1 MKCNQIAKLSGTL
14 LLSLTMALFP
24 VISVHAD
31 SAPDQSADG
40 TEYAK
45 KMNPRP
51 LNYLCES
58 KKDDQI
64 PSNQMIYKYKQGT
77 AENLIKDDYWID
89 LQRANID
96 YYSTPGTDS
105 DTGAEIPAEKEGQY
119 FGVFPKYLP
128 LPSKTKVD
136 NYQKFDEQLDWHQP
150 FSNSGICMNG
160 HSEDFAEN
168 FEDGSSLSTAA
179 PKYTE
184 LPQNNPDKWK
194 KNDILTENE
203 VADPDNQLVAH
214 GDMYKTGDKQHSQ
227 NVGEYQPGD
236 SINLSFSLDLSWF
249 KRYMNASDYFW
260 LSSWTAREEVEK
272 GYNQTKVVADSGLAF
287 TLDLPKDV
295 AVSTDSLKAIL
306 SGLDGFSVQ
315 PVQTVENQDGTKTLV
330 ILVQK
335 DKDKVNVETWKELR
349 INRNKVDTSNIDL
362 AVDGLKVAS
371 DAADGSQVQIR
382 GTESG
387 YYDFA
392 IPSKVNPSQDAD
404 GYDTS
409 PSYRSYFF
417 FAAKQGADGR
427 DVALPSDGSRDN
439 MISYSFKVSKP
450 STPDTPYVPSTPTE
464 PQQPQ
469 KHEVTIHEDNPTTDK
484 PETTTKITVDDQG
497 KVEKPAQD
505 PVRPGYTFDGW
516 YSDPECTIP
525 FDFSKPITGDIHIYA
540 KWNKN
545 VKPQT
550 ASKVTGI
557 LLPKAIASGS
567 SRQTVTWTPLT
578 NVDGYYVY
586 EANCNTPKKT
596 YHFKKVADVKA
607 SAPRV
612 YKQSRLKKGVA
623 YKYYVAA
630 YQIKNG
636 KKKVVKK
643 SLSVHSI
650 AGNLMRKRVS
660 YTNVKKVSVNKNAV
674 TLKVGKTYRIQPS
687 VKGVY
692 SNCAILQK
700 GHAAMFRYVYIK
712 DGKNISVSST
722 GIVKA
727 KKAGKCN
734 VYVLGT
740 NGVRA
745 KVAVTVK

>member
-1 MKCNQIAKLSGTL
+1 MKNVMKKIGILGLSAAMAAAMMLPVFADNNSNGAANSASTTDAKIAETIQNDYWADLEKRSIGDQDVAVPSALPDTMVSQSFNADLSASGFYQL
-14 LLSLTMALFP
+14 
-24 VISVHAD
+24 HAD
-31 SAPDQSADG
+31 GIGDNPYALDTYSLESAWWGTTSDG
-40 TEYAK
+40 TR
-45 KMNPRP
+45 N
-51 LNYLCES
+51 S
-58 KKDDQI
+58 SD
-64 PSNQMIYKYKQGT
+64 
-77 AENLIKDDYWID
+77 
-89 LQRANID
+89 
-96 YYSTPGTDS
+96 YSTEWEYIQAAAKGIPPQ
-105 DTGAEIPAEKEGQY
+105 GA
-119 FGVFPKYLP
+119 
-128 LPSKTKVD
+128 D
-136 NYQKFDEQLDWHQP
+136 NNLKQRV
-150 FSNSGICMNG
+150 
-160 HSEDFAEN
+160 
-168 FEDGSSLSTAA
+168 
-179 PKYTE
+179 
-184 LPQNNPDKWK
+184 
-194 KNDILTENE
+194 NDIHKEYLRRDPDADRYSLLNENE
-203 VADPDNQLVAH
+203 VSNRTQTLQVD
-214 GDMYKTGDKQHSQ
+214 GDLSRIDK
-227 NVGEYQPGD
+227 NEDICAPGD
-236 SINLSFSLDLSWF
+236 TNIGLKFSVSAPWF
-249 KRYMNASDYFW
+249 ARYMNTWIMEGIGDTTVQLIKMDAETSSD
-260 LSSWTAREEVEK
+260 EE
-272 GYNQTKVVADSGLAF
+272 LAF
-287 TLDLPKDV
+287 TLDIPKGVEASKITAANITLHDPSRILKVKDV
-295 AVSTDSLKAIL
+295 TYNPLSESEQTENKTGKLVIKVGVDSAKSQKLSAYREALNNAVNKNGGSVSIDIQ
-306 SGLDGFSVQ
+306 GLDIAKDAAEGVKHIRGTVSGFS
-315 PVQTVENQDGTKTLV
+315 
-330 ILVQK
+330 
-335 DKDKVNVETWKELR
+335 
-349 INRNKVDTSNIDL
+349 DL
-362 AVDGLKVAS
+362 AVQMNPEMFTDGNTYWHNFFYFAGQQS
-371 DAADGSQVQIR
+371 DA
-382 GTESG
+382 
-387 YYDFA
+387 
-392 IPSKVNPSQDAD
+392 
-404 GYDTS
+404 
-409 PSYRSYFF
+409 
-417 FAAKQGADGR
+417 GADNLAG
-427 DVALPSDGSRDN
+427 DFGKDKPKQ
-439 MISYSFKVSKP
+439 ISYSFKVSKP

-464 PQQPQ
+464 PQQPK

-525 FDFSKPITGDIHIYA
+525 FDFSKPVTGDLHIYA

-550 ASKVTGI
+550 AKKVTGI
-557 LLPKAIASGS
+557 LLPKAIANGS

-612 YKQSRLKKGVA
+612 YKQSGLKKGVA

-650 AGNLMRKRVS
+650 AGNIMRKHVN
-660 YTNVKKVSVNKNAV
+660 YTNVKSVSVRKNAV

-687 VKGVY
+687 VKGVF

-712 DGKNISVSST
+712 DGKNISVSSN
-722 GIVKA
+722 GVVKA

>member
-1 MKCNQIAKLSGTL
+1 MKTSFIRKAGVIALSA
-14 LLSLTMALFP
+14 ALFVSMAVP
-24 VISVHAD
+24 VFAD
-31 SAPDQSADG
+31 NNSSAEEEDKRPEMLYYLTSPDPQKPDEIIDH
-40 TEYAK
+40 TV
-45 KMNPRP
+45 
-51 LNYLCES
+51 
-58 KKDDQI
+58 D
-64 PSNQMIYKYKQGT
+64 T
-77 AENLIKDDYWID
+77 ANDYWID
-89 LQRANID
+89 L
-96 YYSTPGTDS
+96 
-105 DTGAEIPAEKEGQY
+105 EKRNVTLEGNENAY
-119 FGVFPKYLP
+119 GVFPKYLP
-128 LPSKTKVD
+128 KLDDSRVYSKAAYSD
-136 NYQKFDEQLDWHQP
+136 SRDDGYMNFL
-150 FSNSGICMNG
+150 SSGILANKG
-160 HSEDFAEN
+160 HSMELAYYALEGQNKPALEDFSEVRLEN
-168 FEDGSSLSTAA
+168 I
-179 PKYTE
+179 P
-184 LPQNNPDKWK
+184 
-194 KNDILTENE
+194 ENE
-203 VADPDNQLVAH
+203 KSYKNAYGFTKDQLLSKDEIEDPDNKLVVS
-214 GDMYKTGDKQHSQ
+214 GDITAKGSKDSTSIGTYDRGDA
-227 NVGEYQPGD
+227 VD
-236 SINLSFSLDLSWF
+236 LDFSLNAAWF
-249 KRYMNASDYFW
+249 KRYINGLCLATTIGGGTTQGNYESRYNGNAGS
-260 LSSWTAREEVEK
+260 
-272 GYNQTKVVADSGLAF
+272 DSGLVF
-287 TLDLPKDV
+287 TLKLPKEINVSKDV
-295 AVSTDSLKAIL
+295 VVSP
-306 SGLDGFSVQ
+306 LDGFDATSKTQ
-315 PVQTVENQDGTKTLV
+315 GDNQGNQILIIRYQNNENIPENQALTQLLKKLNE
-330 ILVQK
+330 K
-335 DKDKVNVETWKELR
+335 DF
-349 INRNKVDTSNIDL
+349 SNIKISIS
-362 AVDGLKVAS
+362 GLTVSS
-371 DAADGSQVQIR
+371 DAEAKQYMIQ
-382 GTESG
+382 GTAAG
-387 YYDFA
+387 YYDL
-392 IPSKVNPSQDAD
+392 V
-404 GYDTS
+404 
-409 PSYRSYFF
+409 RSIENRNYHNYFF
-417 FAAKQGADGR
+417 FAAKQGTEGR
-427 DVALPSDGSRDN
+427 DAALPSDGSRNN
-439 MISYSFKVSKP
+439 MISYSFKVSNP
-450 STPDTPYVPSTPTE
+450 TPYVPSTPTE
-464 PQQPQ
+464 PEQPK
-469 KHEVTIHEDNPTTDK
+469 KHEVTIHEENPTSDK

-525 FDFSKPITGDIHIYA
+525 FDFSKPVTGDLHIYA

-550 ASKVTGI
+550 AKKVTGI
-557 LLPKAIASGS
+557 LLTKAVANGS

-596 YHFKKVADVKA
+596 YHFKKAADVKA

-612 YKQSRLKKGVA
+612 YKQSGLKKGAA

>member
-1 MKCNQIAKLSGTL
+1 MNKIIKKIGVLGLSAAMAAAMMLPVFAADDSNNTGDSASSVDAKVAETIQNDYWTDLTACTMNGQELAVPSDLLSGNPRQFDTKVSEKIPEDFNSELNRYRFHQINTNGIDDKDANTMLTFDPYSVFAWWGPEANAGYETEWQYIQAVTKGKVPEIADEEMKKQLETDVPDLYKAYWGLDPDAGRYDLLNEGEVANRTKTL
-14 LLSLTMALFP
+14 KIYGDLSRIDKNEDVCAPGDKDLGLKFT
-24 VISVHAD
+24 I
-31 SAPDQSADG
+31 SAP
-40 TEYAK
+40 
-45 KMNPRP
+45 
-51 LNYLCES
+51 
-58 KKDDQI
+58 
-64 PSNQMIYKYKQGT
+64 
-77 AENLIKDDYWID
+77 W
-89 LQRANID
+89 
-96 YYSTPGTDS
+96 
-105 DTGAEIPAEKEGQY
+105 
-119 FGVFPKYLP
+119 
-128 LPSKTKVD
+128 
-136 NYQKFDEQLDWHQP
+136 
-150 FSNSGICMNG
+150 
-160 HSEDFAEN
+160 FA
-168 FEDGSSLSTAA
+168 
-179 PKYTE
+179 
-184 LPQNNPDKWK
+184 
-194 KNDILTENE
+194 
-203 VADPDNQLVAH
+203 
-214 GDMYKTGDKQHSQ
+214 
-227 NVGEYQPGD
+227 
-236 SINLSFSLDLSWF
+236 
-249 KRYMNASDYFW
+249 RYMNTWIMEAIGTTPSSYPLIKMVSNTYSD
-260 LSSWTAREEVEK
+260 E
-272 GYNQTKVVADSGLAF
+272 GLVF
-287 TLDLPKDV
+287 TLDIPKGVDASKITADNITLHDPSGILKIKSV
-295 AVSTDSLKAIL
+295 TPSPLKEDEQTENKQGKLVVKVGIDNVQSQQLKAYREDLNRAVSTDKGSVSIDIK
-306 SGLDGFSVQ
+306 GLDIAQ
-315 PVQTVENQDGTKTLV
+315 
-330 ILVQK
+330 
-335 DKDKVNVETWKELR
+335 
-349 INRNKVDTSNIDL
+349 
-362 AVDGLKVAS
+362 
-371 DAADGSQVQIR
+371 DAAEGVKHIR
-382 GTESG
+382 GTVSG
-387 YYDFA
+387 FSALSVELNQEVPEFKNIYWRNLFYFA
-392 IPSKVNPSQDAD
+392 GQQNSE
-404 GYDTS
+404 
-409 PSYRSYFF
+409 
-417 FAAKQGADGR
+417 GADKLAGE
-427 DVALPSDGSRDN
+427 DKPKQ
-439 MISYSFKVSKP
+439 ISYSFKVSKP

-464 PQQPQ
+464 PEQPK

-650 AGNLMRKRVS
+650 AGNFMRKRVS

>member
-1 MKCNQIAKLSGTL
+1 MKTSFIRKAGVIALSA
-14 LLSLTMALFP
+14 ALFVSMAVP
-24 VISVHAD
+24 VFAD
-31 SAPDQSADG
+31 NNSSAEEEDKRPEMLYYLTSPDPQ
-40 TEYAK
+40 
-45 KMNPRP
+45 NPD
-51 LNYLCES
+51 EII
-58 KKDDQI
+58 DHTVD
-64 PSNQMIYKYKQGT
+64 T
-77 AENLIKDDYWID
+77 ANDYWID
-89 LQRANID
+89 L
-96 YYSTPGTDS
+96 
-105 DTGAEIPAEKEGQY
+105 EKRNVTLEGNENAY
-119 FGVFPKYLP
+119 GVFPKYLP
-128 LPSKTKVD
+128 KLDDSRVYSKAAYSD
-136 NYQKFDEQLDWHQP
+136 SRDDGYMNFL
-150 FSNSGICMNG
+150 SSGILANKG
-160 HSEDFAEN
+160 HSMELAYYALEGQNKPALEDFSEVRLEN
-168 FEDGSSLSTAA
+168 I
-179 PKYTE
+179 P
-184 LPQNNPDKWK
+184 
-194 KNDILTENE
+194 ENE
-203 VADPDNQLVAH
+203 KSYKNAYGFTKDQLLSKDEIEDPDNKLVVS
-214 GDMYKTGDKQHSQ
+214 GDITAKGSKDSTSIGTYDRGDA
-227 NVGEYQPGD
+227 VD
-236 SINLSFSLDLSWF
+236 LDFSLNAAWF
-249 KRYMNASDYFW
+249 KRYINGLCLATTIGGGTTQGNYESRYNGNAVS
-260 LSSWTAREEVEK
+260 
-272 GYNQTKVVADSGLAF
+272 DSGLVF
-287 TLDLPKDV
+287 TLKLPKEINVSKDV
-295 AVSTDSLKAIL
+295 VVSP
-306 SGLDGFSVQ
+306 LDGFDATSKTQ
-315 PVQTVENQDGTKTLV
+315 GDNQGNQILIIRYQNNENIPENQALTQLLKKLNE
-330 ILVQK
+330 K
-335 DKDKVNVETWKELR
+335 DF
-349 INRNKVDTSNIDL
+349 SNIKISIS
-362 AVDGLKVAS
+362 GLTVSS
-371 DAADGSQVQIR
+371 DAEAKQYMIQ
-382 GTESG
+382 GTAAG
-387 YYDFA
+387 YYDL
-392 IPSKVNPSQDAD
+392 V
-404 GYDTS
+404 
-409 PSYRSYFF
+409 RSIENRNYHNYFF
-417 FAAKQGADGR
+417 FAAKQGTEGR
-427 DVALPSDGSRDN
+427 DAALPSDGSRNN
-439 MISYSFKVSKP
+439 MISYSFKVSNP
-450 STPDTPYVPSTPTE
+450 TPYVPSTPTE
-464 PQQPQ
+464 PEQPK
-469 KHEVTIHEDNPTTDK
+469 KHEVTIHEENPTSDK

-525 FDFSKPITGDIHIYA
+525 FDFSKPVTGDLHIYA

-550 ASKVTGI
+550 AKKVTGI
-557 LLPKAIASGS
+557 LLTKAVANGS

-607 SAPRV
+607 SAPRM
-612 YKQSRLKKGVA
+612 YKQSGLKKGVA

>member
-1 MKCNQIAKLSGTL
+1 LVGQSNIPDESFNPNDTIPAKVNPFGFKESDV
-14 LLSLTMALFP
+14 LTQ
-24 VISVHAD
+24 D
-31 SAPDQSADG
+31 
-40 TEYAK
+40 E
-45 KMNPRP
+45 
-51 LNYLCES
+51 
-58 KKDDQI
+58 
-64 PSNQMIYKYKQGT
+64 
-77 AENLIKDDYWID
+77 IKD
-89 LQRANID
+89 
-96 YYSTPGTDS
+96 
-105 DTGAEIPAEKEGQY
+105 
-119 FGVFPKYLP
+119 
-128 LPSKTKVD
+128 PSK
-136 NYQKFDEQLDWHQP
+136 L
-150 FSNSGICMNG
+150 
-160 HSEDFAEN
+160 
-168 FEDGSSLSTAA
+168 TAYA
-179 PKYTE
+179 DLKS
-184 LPQNNPDKWK
+184 
-194 KNDILTENE
+194 TEN
-203 VADPDNQLVAH
+203 
-214 GDMYKTGDKQHSQ
+214 Q
-227 NVGEYQPGD
+227 NSSAVGEYSQGQA
-236 SINLSFSLDLSWF
+236 INLGFTL
-249 KRYMNASDYFW
+249 NASWIRRYINGD
-260 LSSWTAREEVEK
+260 
-272 GYNQTKVVADSGLAF
+272 
-287 TLDLPKDV
+287 TLDLTRTGFDSKEHIDSIYDDTTGKIDSEFVFTVDIPDGVTVNNPGVTLKGLEGFTPSARV
-295 AVSTDSLKAIL
+295 APDSTTKK
-306 SGLDGFSVQ
+306 
-315 PVQTVENQDGTKTLV
+315 KTLV
-330 ILVQK
+330 IRVRPDAALIGDSKLWK
-335 DKDKVNVETWKELR
+335 DILAKF
-349 INRNKVDTSNIDL
+349 NKVDTSNVEVSIS
-362 AVDGLKVAS
+362 GLSVSS
-371 DAADGSQVQIR
+371 DAEPESEIILR
-382 GTESG
+382 GTASG
-387 YYDFA
+387 YCDWNISDDKF
-392 IPSKVNPSQDAD
+392 SEEKGSD
-404 GYDTS
+404 GNTVYK
-409 PSYRSYFF
+409 PYNRRVYMYFV
-417 FAAKQGADGR
+417 AKQGAEGR
-427 DVALPSDGSRDN
+427 DAALPSDGSRDN

-450 STPDTPYVPSTPTE
+450 STPSTPYVPSTPTE

-469 KHEVTIHEDNPTTDK
+469 KHEVTIHEENPTSDK

-525 FDFSKPITGDIHIYA
+525 FDFSKPVTGDLHIYA

-550 ASKVTGI
+550 AKKVTGI
-557 LLPKAIASGS
+557 LLPKAIANGS

-596 YHFKKVADVKA
+596 YRFKKVADVKA

-612 YKQSRLKKGVA
+612 YKQSGLKKGVA

>member
-1 MKCNQIAKLSGTL
+1 MKTSFIRKAGVIALSA
-14 LLSLTMALFP
+14 ALFVSMAVP
-24 VISVHAD
+24 VFAD
-31 SAPDQSADG
+31 NNSSAEEEYKRPEMLYYLTSPDPQ
-40 TEYAK
+40 
-45 KMNPRP
+45 NPDNIIDHTP
-51 LNYLCES
+51 
-58 KKDDQI
+58 D
-64 PSNQMIYKYKQGT
+64 T
-77 AENLIKDDYWID
+77 ANDYWID
-89 LQRANID
+89 L
-96 YYSTPGTDS
+96 
-105 DTGAEIPAEKEGQY
+105 EKRTVNLEDNEKAY
-119 FGVFPKYLP
+119 GVFPKYLP
-128 LPSKTKVD
+128 ELKDSRVYKYALYSD
-136 NYQKFDEQLDWHQP
+136 SIDDGYMNFL
-150 FSNSGICMNG
+150 SSGILANKG
-160 HSEDFAEN
+160 HSMELAYYALEGQKKPALEDFSEVRLEN
-168 FEDGSSLSTAA
+168 I
-179 PKYTE
+179 P
-184 LPQNNPDKWK
+184 
-194 KNDILTENE
+194 ENE
-203 VADPDNQLVAH
+203 KSYKNAYGFTKDQLLSKDEIEDPDNKLVVS
-214 GDMYKTGDKQHSQ
+214 GDITAKGSKDSTSIGTYDRGDA
-227 NVGEYQPGD
+227 VD
-236 SINLSFSLDLSWF
+236 LDFSLNAAWF
-249 KRYMNASDYFW
+249 KRYINGLCLATTIGGGTTQDNYESRYNGNAVS
-260 LSSWTAREEVEK
+260 
-272 GYNQTKVVADSGLAF
+272 DSGLVF
-287 TLDLPKDV
+287 TLKLPKEINVSKDV
-295 AVSTDSLKAIL
+295 VVSP
-306 SGLDGFSVQ
+306 LDGFDATSEIKRDDQ
-315 PVQTVENQDGTKTLV
+315 GDQILIIRYQNNENIPENQTLTQ
-330 ILVQK
+330 LLKKLNEK
-335 DKDKVNVETWKELR
+335 DF
-349 INRNKVDTSNIDL
+349 SNIKISIS
-362 AVDGLKVAS
+362 GLTVSS
-371 DAADGSQVQIR
+371 DAEAKQYMIQ
-382 GTESG
+382 GTAAG
-387 YYDFA
+387 YYDL
-392 IPSKVNPSQDAD
+392 V
-404 GYDTS
+404 
-409 PSYRSYFF
+409 RSIENRNYHNYFF
-417 FAAKQGADGR
+417 FAAKQGEGR
-427 DVALPSDGSRDN
+427 DAALPSDGSRNN
-439 MISYSFKVSKP
+439 MISYSFKVSNP
-450 STPDTPYVPSTPTE
+450 TPYVPSTPTE

-525 FDFSKPITGDIHIYA
+525 FDFSKPVTGDIHIYA

-550 ASKVTGI
+550 AKKVTGI
-557 LLPKAIASGS
+557 LLPKAIANGS

-612 YKQSRLKKGVA
+612 YKQSGLKKGVA